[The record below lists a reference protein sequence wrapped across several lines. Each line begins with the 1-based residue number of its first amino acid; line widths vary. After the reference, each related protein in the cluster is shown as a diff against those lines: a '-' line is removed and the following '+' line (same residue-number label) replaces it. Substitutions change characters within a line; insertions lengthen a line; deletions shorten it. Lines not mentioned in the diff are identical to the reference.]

1 MGQITL
7 KVEKRETGK
16 QTSKRFRREGKV
28 PGIYY
33 HKGEDSIPILSE
45 PLALRPVVFTKETH
59 IINLEIEGEETKEC
73 VLKDITFDPVTDQ
86 ITHFDLIGLTR
97 GQIMTFDLPVVL
109 TGSAVG
115 VREGGI
121 IQQNI
126 HKLTVKCKPSDLPS
140 SVTID
145 ISDLDIGNSIYVG
158 SLELKDVEIEAS
170 EETPIVSCTHSRVS
184 RSDMGEE
191 PIEGE
196 EGAEAAEGEEGA
208 EAAEGEASEE
218 KAE

>member
-1 MGQITL
+1 MITL

-16 QTSKRFRREGKV
+16 QISKRFRREGKV

-97 GQIMTFDLPVVL
+97 GQIMTFDLL
-109 TGSAVG
+109 
-115 VREGGI
+115 
-121 IQQNI
+121 
-126 HKLTVKCKPSDLPS
+126 
-140 SVTID
+140 
-145 ISDLDIGNSIYVG
+145 
-158 SLELKDVEIEAS
+158 
-170 EETPIVSCTHSRVS
+170 
-184 RSDMGEE
+184 
-191 PIEGE
+191 
-196 EGAEAAEGEEGA
+196 
-208 EAAEGEASEE
+208 
-218 KAE
+218 